1 MGRENCLRMADMG
14 VVWVPTVVTMH
25 AYQGILRP
33 GSRES
38 EVARQNRDHQ
48 IGQISLARTCGV
60 AIAAGTDAGSQG
72 VHHGSALIEELRL
85 LMEAGFSIQGAVQ
98 CATSN
103 GARLLGL
110 ELDLGRLRPGMP
122 ATFIAVRGDP
132 GDLPESLM
140 EPAQVFVRGRPCAD
154 SQPEPIQNA

>member
-1 MGRENCLRMADMG
+1 M
-14 VVWVPTVVTMH
+14 
-25 AYQGILRP
+25 LRP

-38 EVARQNRDHQ
+38 EVASQNRDHQ
-48 IGQISLARTCGV
+48 IGQISLARACGV
-60 AIAAGTDAGSQG
+60 AIAAGTDAGSPG

-110 ELDLGRLRPGMP
+110 ERDLGLLRQGMP
-122 ATFIAVRGDP
+122 ATFVVVKGDP
-132 GDLPESLM
+132 EGLPESLA
-140 EPAQVFVRGRPCAD
+140 EPVQVFVRGRPCAD
-154 SQPEPIQNA
+154 SEPERLRNA